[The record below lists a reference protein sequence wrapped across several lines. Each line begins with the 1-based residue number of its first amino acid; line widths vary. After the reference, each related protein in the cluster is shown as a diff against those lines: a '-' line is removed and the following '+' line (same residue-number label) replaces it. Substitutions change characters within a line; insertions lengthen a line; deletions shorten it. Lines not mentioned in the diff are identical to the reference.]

1 MKTGM
6 TLLAMSCAL
15 ALAACGSDDRPA
27 DAGSPADATTMPVD
41 TTAPDTTAQ
50 DAAPADAAGGGDADL
65 SATPNS
71 EHTAA
76 GAEDEPAADGDAA
89 ATEAGGDAPATAASG
104 SCDVTIE
111 GNDRIQFNL
120 DTINIPASCSDFTI
134 TLNHVGQLPVAAM
147 GHNVVVVATSDFAGV
162 AADGLAAGADAN
174 YVPAGDDRVIANT
187 DMVGGGQ
194 STSVTFST
202 SSLEQGGDYTFFC
215 SFPGHSAL
223 MRGSVNFGG

>member
-41 TTAPDTTAQ
+41 TAAQ

-89 ATEAGGDAPATAASG
+89 ATEAGGDAPATAG

>member
-1 MKTGM
+1 
-6 TLLAMSCAL
+6 
-15 ALAACGSDDRPA
+15 
-27 DAGSPADATTMPVD
+27 
-41 TTAPDTTAQ
+41 
-50 DAAPADAAGGGDADL
+50 
-65 SATPNS
+65 
-71 EHTAA
+71 
-76 GAEDEPAADGDAA
+76 
-89 ATEAGGDAPATAASG
+89 
-104 SCDVTIE
+104 
-111 GNDRIQFNL
+111 
-120 DTINIPASCSDFTI
+120 
-134 TLNHVGQLPVAAM
+134 M

-223 MRGSVNFGG
+223 MRGSLNFGG